1 MKLST
6 KNVITMSLNW
16 SMILA
21 IGVGGFIGAIAR
33 AYAVHVTNRYFPIEF
48 PLGILLVNLIGS
60 FLAGVL
66 FAYFSNYPLSVN
78 LKAFLTTGFLGALT
92 TYSTFAIESYL
103 LWGTSIYIAIANI
116 TLNLVGT
123 ILAAGGGFK
132 LMHFFLK

>member
-1 MKLST
+1 
-6 KNVITMSLNW
+6 MSFNW
-16 SMILA
+16 SMVLA
-21 IGVGGFIGAIAR
+21 IGLGGFLGAIAR
-33 AYAVHVTNRYFPIEF
+33 AYAVAYTNKYFPIEF

-92 TYSTFAIESYL
+92 SYSAFAIESYL
-103 LWGTSIYIAIANI
+103 LLGTSIYVAIANI

-123 ILAAGGGFK
+123 IIAAGSGFK

>member
-1 MKLST
+1 MKYSI
-6 KNVITMSLNW
+6 KNVQTMSLNW

-21 IGVGGFIGAIAR
+21 IGVGGFIGSIAR
-33 AYAVHVTNRYFPIEF
+33 AYAVHFTNKYFPIEF
-48 PLGILLVNLIGS
+48 PLGILFVNLVGS

-103 LWGTSIYIAIANI
+103 LLGTSIYIAIANI

-123 ILAAGGGFK
+123 ILAAGSGFK
-132 LMHFFLK
+132 LMHFSLK

>member
-1 MKLST
+1 MFLSWQT
-6 KNVITMSLNW
+6 
-16 SMILA
+16 ILA
-21 IGVGGFIGAIAR
+21 IGLGGFLGAIAR
-33 AYAVHVTNRYFPIEF
+33 AYAVHFTNKHIPIEF

-60 FLAGVL
+60 FIIGIL
-66 FAYFSNYPLSVN
+66 FAYFSHYTVSVN